1 MTRRLTLGVVC
12 AAALA
17 CGRPVE
23 RPQAPPASD
32 GRVRALADT
41 YLAAYFDRYPE
52 QVTVFGVPGRHH
64 DKLTDNSLEA
74 FKAWQAKE
82 DAWLA
87 EAKEIDPATIAA
99 APLRATY
106 AIVREALEGSIA
118 ARVCRNELWN
128 VSQMT
133 GWQIGGAYLVTIQP
147 VGADLARSEA
157 IARWGELPK
166 YIDTEIANLR
176 EGLKL
181 QYSAPKGN
189 VRIVIGQMDSL
200 LSTPAKDSP
209 FDSPSVRDTTPT
221 FGKQFDALVTDRINQ
236 AITRYRDFL
245 KKEYLPVARATTAVS
260 TNPNGAACYDA
271 SVRFHSSLSVPAK
284 EIHALGLQQIDGLTK
299 EMQTI
304 AERSFHTSDVPGLLQ
319 KLRTDRQFLFRNR
332 ADLIAYS
339 TSALARAK
347 AAAPQWFGLLPK
359 ADVVIQPYPAFR
371 EKNAP
376 NEYNPPAEDGSR
388 PGLFYISAYEA
399 EKKGRA
405 EAESTAFHE
414 TIPGHHLQMSL
425 ALERKDIHPIG
436 RYLFSSGFGEG
447 WGLYAERLADE
458 MKLYSSDLD
467 RLGMLSSQ
475 ALRASR
481 LVVDSG
487 LHVLGWTRQQ
497 AIDYM
502 LMHTAE
508 SEGEVTS
515 EVDRYIIFPGQATA
529 YMLGMLE
536 IRKAR
541 DEAQKLMG
549 PKFDIKAFHDRV
561 LEDGA
566 VPLPYLRAKIRAWAS
581 ANGLTG
587 QPPSVT
593 KVRRKFAGG
602 LG

>member
-1 MTRRLTLGVVC
+1 MVIYSGMTSRLILGIVC

-32 GRVRALADT
+32 SRVRALADT
-41 YLAAYFDRYPE
+41 YLAAHFDRYPE
-52 QVTVFGVPGRHH
+52 QVTVYGVPGRHH
-64 DKLTDNSLEA
+64 DRLLDNSLEA

-87 EAKEIDPATIAA
+87 EADAIDPSTIAA

-106 AIVREALEGSIA
+106 AIVREALEASIA

-133 GWQIGGAYLVTIQP
+133 GWQIQDGYLVTIQP
-147 VGADLARSEA
+147 VGTDQARAEALARWSA
-157 IARWGELPK
+157 LPA
-166 YIDTEIANLR
+166 YLDTEIANLG

-181 QYSAPKGN
+181 GYSAPKGN
-189 VRIVIGQMDSL
+189 VRIVLDQMQSL
-200 LSTPAKDSP
+200 IATPIADSP
-209 FDSPSVRDTTPT
+209 FDSPSVRDNTPA
-221 FGKQFDALVTDRINQ
+221 FRKQFDALVKDRINR

-245 KKEYLPVARATTAVS
+245 KTKYLPVAREATAVS
-260 TNPNGAACYDA
+260 ANPDGAACYDA
-271 SVRFHSSLSVPAK
+271 SVRAHSSLSVPAK

-304 AERSFHTSDVPGLLQ
+304 AERSFHISEVPGLLQ
-319 KLRTDRQFLFRNR
+319 KLRTDRQFLFKSR

-339 TSALARAK
+339 TNALTRAK

-399 EKKGRA
+399 EKRSRA

-414 TIPGHHLQMSL
+414 TIPGHHFQIAL
-425 ALERKDIHPIG
+425 ALERKDIHPMG
-436 RYLFSSGFGEG
+436 RYLFNSGYVEG

-458 MKLYSSDLD
+458 MNLYSTDLD

-487 LHVLGWTRQQ
+487 LHTLGWTRQQ

-502 LMHTAE
+502 LRHTAE
-508 SEGEVTS
+508 SEGEVAS
-515 EVDRYIIFPGQATA
+515 EVDRYIIWPGQATA

-541 DEAQKLMG
+541 DEAQKTMG
-549 PKFDIKAFHDRV
+549 SRFDIKAFHDRI
-561 LEDGA
+561 LEDGG
-566 VPLPYLRAKIRAWAS
+566 VPVTFLRAKLRAWTEAARQS
-581 ANGLTG
+581 
-587 QPPSVT
+587 PP
-593 KVRRKFAGG
+593 AP
-602 LG
+602 LN